1 MQCRLQF
8 HWSVMVACQVAAKYI
23 HKVWLSTKNIHI
35 VWLLQLTRVLL
46 HSRPSRLWLPCQPC
60 GGARRLRQIISFLSY
75 YPRPYLSPSFDL
87 CIFPVSCAL
96 EREGMDSRL
105 SSRSAA

>member
-46 HSRPSRLWLPCQPC
+46 HSQ
-60 GGARRLRQIISFLSY
+60 ASFGFAVNLAE
-75 YPRPYLSPSFDL
+75 
-87 CIFPVSCAL
+87 AL
-96 EREGMDSRL
+96 EDYVRL
-105 SSRSAA
+105 